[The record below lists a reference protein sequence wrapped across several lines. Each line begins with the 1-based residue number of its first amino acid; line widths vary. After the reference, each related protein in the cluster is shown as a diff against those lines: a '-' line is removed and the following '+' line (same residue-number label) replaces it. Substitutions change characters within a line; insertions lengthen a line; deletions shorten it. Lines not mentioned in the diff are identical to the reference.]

1 MGMDLSVKVSVL
13 TSLYKHHPRYVRQ
26 CFESL
31 RAQTLQEC
39 EFILIDNGADENN
52 KSLIEEYVAKDS
64 RFKSLHLKKNAGM
77 GAALNCGLS
86 IAKGQYIGFLESDD
100 FAAPTMF
107 ADLYAKSNYGEVDV
121 IKSTYQTLDEM
132 GRIKLQNNFPKS
144 QINRILSRGECTG
157 IIQNHVSHWSGI
169 YNKEFLRKNKIDF
182 HETPGGHSQD
192 FGFILKCYAFA
203 ESIYVIPHPYV
214 TYRVFTGTHEAKHL
228 NDCMIDECEL
238 TFDHLR
244 RNQLPQDVWEVLFL
258 RVAPRLKACIVTADS
273 SQKKR
278 IVRELSEDEK
288 YQTYRYFT
296 AEAKE
301 DIKRF
306 IWENKRF
313 SNLIRSVFETV
324 RKACGFSK
332 ATKTKVSKQVN
343 AAQSRKKKLLNRVF
357 STLQNKEKEEKLIF
371 GVTVYKKRLYP
382 DRRNLEFLG
391 GLVQIVEDEQSIN
404 IRFFFIPFIEKK
416 NTENTKYLKF
426 LGLPLYYKHDK
437 NFELKKQFDFIAASL
452 KANQANLANLKTIVE
467 AQYLHPQTFGKY
479 KNAFAGKK
487 VVLVCTGPTAKRYTP
502 IKDAIHV
509 GVNGAV
515 YLNQV
520 QLDYLFVQ
528 DFTIRQKFNA
538 SLNADA
544 LNYTGNECKKFF
556 GVLPD
561 VRLSQV
567 KSIIERIPLRFAH
580 DSSVS
585 QYIIEDKVK
594 HNVAYDLE
602 RQPMGDFCGTVF
614 SALQFI
620 LYTHPKTLYIV
631 GWDCGV
637 GYAYNKPNAMG
648 SANAQID
655 ILKTYFL
662 PFIKINYPDIE
673 IIVINPVGLK
683 GIFKEIQM

>member
-52 KSLIEEYVAKDS
+52 KALIAEYVAKDS
-64 RFKSLHLKKNAGM
+64 RFKSLHLESNAGM

-100 FAAPTMF
+100 FAAPSMYS
-107 ADLYAKSNYGEVDV
+107 DLYAKSGHGKVDIV
-121 IKSTYQTLDEM
+121 KSTYQTLDEK
-132 GRIKLQNNFPKS
+132 GRIKLENNFPNS
-144 QINRILSRGECTG
+144 QINRVLSRGECTG
-157 IIQNHVSHWSGI
+157 IIQNHVSHWTGI
-169 YNKEFLRKNKIDF
+169 YNKDFLRKNKIDF

-192 FGFILKCYAFA
+192 FGFVLKCYAFA

-214 TYRVFTGTHEAKHL
+214 TYRIFTGTHESKYL

-244 RNQLPQDVWEVLFL
+244 SNQLPQEVWEVLFL
-258 RVAPRLKACIVTADS
+258 RVAPRLKACISTSDN

-278 IVRELSEDEK
+278 IVREILQDEK
-288 YQTYRYFT
+288 YQTYKYFT
-296 AEAKE
+296 PQAKE
-301 DIKRF
+301 DIKLF
-306 IWENKRF
+306 IWKNKRL
-313 SNLIRSVFETV
+313 SNRIISFFESV
-324 RKACGFSK
+324 RKVGSFFK
-332 ATKTKVSKQVN
+332 ARKTKGHG
-343 AAQSRKKKLLNRVF
+343 RKKF
-357 STLQNKEKEEKLIF
+357 SFKKIF
-371 GVTVYKKRLYP
+371 YTQKNPENEVKKILGVTVYKKKLYL
-382 DRRNLEFLG
+382 DRRKIAYFG
-391 GLVQIVEDEQSIN
+391 GLIKLVEDKQSIR
-404 IRFFFIPFIEKK
+404 ICFFFIPFIEKK
-416 NTENTKYLKF
+416 NTENTQFLKF

-437 NFELKKQFDFIAASL
+437 DFEVKKQLAHISAAL
-452 KANQANLANLKTIVE
+452 NANRANLANLKPIIE

-479 KNAFAGKK
+479 KNAFAGKN
-487 VVLVCTGPTAKRYTP
+487 VVLVCTGPTAKRYKP

-528 DFTIRQKFNA
+528 DFTIRQKFNT
-538 SLNADA
+538 SMNTDA
-544 LNYTGNECKKFF
+544 LNYKGNDCKKFF
-556 GVLPD
+556 GILPD
-561 VRLSQV
+561 VCLSQV
-567 KSIIERIPLRFAH
+567 KSIIERIPLKFAH
-580 DSSVS
+580 NSNVS
-585 QYIIEDKVK
+585 QYVIEDKVK

-631 GWDCGV
+631 GWDCGA

-662 PFIKINYPDIE
+662 PFIKINYPDIQ